1 MRYALLI
8 YEDEKYY
15 EEATPEDWEK
25 TMVAHNAFGAE
36 AAERGMEPGGDAL
49 QPTAAAKTVRFVDG
63 KPNLVTDGPYAETK
77 EQLGGFYILSCND
90 ADEAI
95 EMARKLPVFTG
106 SVEVRPIMEF
116 E

>member
-1 MRYALLI
+1 MRYLLLI

-25 TMVAHNAFGAE
+25 TMVAHNAFGAD
-36 AAERGMEPGGDAL
+36 AAERGMAPSGDAL
-49 QPTAAAKTVRFVDG
+49 QPTATAKTVRFVDG
-63 KPNLVTDGPYAETK
+63 ETNMVTDGPYAETK
-77 EQLGGFYILSCND
+77 EQLGGFYILTCDNE
-90 ADEAI
+90 DEAI
-95 EMARKLPVFTG
+95 EMAKKLPVFTG